1 MQDTTDLGSALLAQ
15 DPGRGVVG
23 AEHVNHERLSDR
35 ARGADVRAKDGLLML
50 ELAGRAIEPALA
62 DRDDR
67 CPGVDDGAGDR
78 LGKVIGKLGVVEV
91 GNDLGMDAERDPQG
105 RVGARE
111 RDERPPGPGTER
123 RHENPADARC
133 PGAGQDLGTV
143 AIEDL
148 EIEVAVGVDH
158 GGRGGSR
165 ISVVK
170 LVRKGSLWLRTSD
183 ALVARWLRAAHAAL
197 LGEMPVLAAGTALF
211 AIIAVVPTL
220 AAAVAIYGLVA
231 DPFQIQS
238 EIRGLHQVL
247 PVEVVRFIGDQLER
261 QAQRS
266 TGELGLQLGV
276 SVGLAL
282 ISARG
287 SARALTDALNRAY
300 RVRDIRS
307 PLTRLGLSLSMAV
320 FTLVGLMTMFAVLV
334 VLPALAGW
342 INHDYISAA
351 LWLRWPALLFLVFL
365 SLTLL
370 YRYVP
375 SPRPLGPRVTTDAGG
390 PVNLPHRPVRH
401 ICVPGAGIATILLVL
416 VSWVLS
422 VWVDHIANTELIYGA
437 FGSVVVTILWFYLST
452 MTLMIGGFVNA
463 ELERHAG
470 APQPDRS
477 MY

>member
-1 MQDTTDLGSALLAQ
+1 MC
-15 DPGRGVVG
+15 PR
-23 AEHVNHERLSDR
+23 
-35 ARGADVRAKDGLLML
+35 
-50 ELAGRAIEPALA
+50 EL
-62 DRDDR
+62 
-67 CPGVDDGAGDR
+67 
-78 LGKVIGKLGVVEV
+78 
-91 GNDLGMDAERDPQG
+91 
-105 RVGARE
+105 
-111 RDERPPGPGTER
+111 DEGPPGPGTDR
-123 RHENPADARC
+123 RHQDAADARC
-133 PGAGQDLGTV
+133 PRTSQDLGTV
-143 AIEDL
+143 GIEDL

-158 GGRGGSR
+158 GAGGGGR
-165 ISVVK
+165 IIVVK
-170 LVRKGSLWLRTSD
+170 LVRQGSQWLRTSE
-183 ALVARWLRAAHAAL
+183 ALVARWLRAAHSAL

-247 PVEVVRFIGDQLER
+247 PVEVARFIGDQLES

-266 TGELGLQLGV
+266 SGELGLQLGV
-276 SVGLAL
+276 SVALAL
-282 ISARG
+282 FSARG
-287 SARALTDALNRAY
+287 SARALIDALNRAY
-300 RVRDIRS
+300 RVRELRS
-307 PLTRLGLSLSMAV
+307 PFVRFLLSLSMAV

-342 INHDYISAA
+342 INHSWIEAA
-351 LWLRWPALLFLVFL
+351 MYLRWPALLGIVFV

-370 YRYVP
+370 YRYIP
-375 SPRPLGPRVTTDAGG
+375 SPRPLGPQTTTDVGG
-390 PVNLPHRPVRH
+390 PINLPHRPVRH
-401 ICVPGAGIATILLVL
+401 ICVPGAGLATLLLVL
-416 VSWVLS
+416 VSWALS
-422 VWVDHIANTELIYGA
+422 VWVEQITNTALIYGA